1 MQRPKKRA
9 GDAKKRLVTAFMRK
23 RVATMDDLMAALDTQ
38 VRMSIY
44 RLLKELSYRTSYSH
58 AGRYYALERAI
69 RFDEHGLWSV
79 RSIRFS
85 KYGTLMDTAERFV
98 SDSARGFFASELE
111 QLLRV
116 SVKETMLRLVQKGR
130 ISRERISHAYL
141 YCSADPAIRKRQ
153 LAARGAEL
161 GVPIEPLGGRED
173 IPDNVKAAIIL
184 FTALLDERQLRLFA
198 GVQALQFGHGAES
211 WIADLLGIHRQT
223 VAKGRQQLLEG
234 NTLSDGIRRR
244 GAGRPRIE
252 KKTQKSSKK
261 SKN

>member
-1 MQRPKKRA
+1 MPRTKKRT
-9 GDAKKRLVTAFMRK
+9 GDAKKRLVTALMRK
-23 RVATMDDLMAALDTQ
+23 RVATMDELMAALDTQ
-38 VRMSIY
+38 V
-44 RLLKELSYRTSYSH
+44 LSYRTSYSH
-58 AGRYYALERAI
+58 AGRYYALERAM

-98 SDSARGFFASELE
+98 SNSDRGFFASELE

-130 ISRERISHAYL
+130 ISRERVSHAYL
-141 YCSADPAIRKRQ
+141 YCSTDPAIRKRQ
-153 LAARGAEL
+153 EG
-161 GVPIEPLGGRED
+161 

-198 GVQALQFGHGAES
+198 GVEALQFGHGAES

-234 NTLSDGIRRR
+234 NVLSDGIRRK
-244 GAGRPRIE
+244 GAGRPRME

-261 SKN
+261 SKI